1 MKQNGKQFV
10 AGFLCGAIIFGATG
24 AYAAGILATP
34 SVQRVFVNG
43 KEVDVKGYNIAD
55 NNYFKLRDM
64 GKMLD
69 VAVNFDTTDNS
80 IQIQSNQPYGW
91 Q

>member
-43 KEVDVKGYNIAD
+43 KELPV
-55 NNYFKLRDM
+55 
-64 GKMLD
+64 
-69 VAVNFDTTDNS
+69 
-80 IQIQSNQPYGW
+80 
-91 Q
+91 